1 MEVVNIHLLNTPW
14 NDLFH
19 FLIVV
24 NKIKFKIN
32 WAQNM
37 NWEKRLR
44 ESSGLQAAHFLI
56 SRHVYRI
63 EAGQ

>member
-14 NDLFH
+14 NYLFH

-24 NKIKFKIN
+24 NKIRFKIN

-37 NWEKRLR
+37 NWEK
-44 ESSGLQAAHFLI
+44 SSALQAGHFLI
-56 SRHVYRI
+56 FPHVYRI